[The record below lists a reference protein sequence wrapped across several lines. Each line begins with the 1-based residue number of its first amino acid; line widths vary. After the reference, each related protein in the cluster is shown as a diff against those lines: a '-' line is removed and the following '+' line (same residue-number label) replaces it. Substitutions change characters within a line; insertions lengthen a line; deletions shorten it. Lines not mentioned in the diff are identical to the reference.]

1 MIKKNFLFNWMV
13 MVGSLIVCLLA
24 TTSLALAQQTEEKKQ
39 SFGFFLAKPAVF
51 KPKDVK
57 PTSFVASWR
66 NVPEPEGDV
75 RTLSYRLHVTHEFE
89 AKQDGVYPVANA
101 VIKGAPQETDLLA
114 GGGMT
119 WLDDYISQKA
129 WWGAYLK
136 ALPNAIRLDAAS
148 LPDHI
153 PDEFIETLAR
163 VASPVY
169 DLQNNGGKFTFK
181 FKAKVA
187 SGSTAAQ
194 LSVYGYGEER
204 SPAPVQ
210 DVRTITVPADGQVHE
225 FSLNFTDG
233 TWCHTMLILPKNRV
247 SVDFVDAFKI
257 EQELKKGDKGFRSV
271 MRGAF
276 PNNEAIT
283 ADVVT
288 PGNPLATIYSREI
301 GDLNPEILNVELAQ
315 QNGERVAYRILCEY
329 VFEHV
334 KTFISRSL
342 YSEPVYFDNI
352 PSEENK
358 YLYVGYADYEEPD
371 MNFAYPGSVPEG
383 QEAYVGASIK
393 ATEEL
398 LGEYVG
404 GKVVGLRFC
413 VAAANQEETGHKY
426 ATAPWNPVV
435 PNIFLA
441 EKLRSWDENS
451 DYTEESKTKFIQ
463 TKAVEFKDGWN
474 TIFFDEPYSIEK
486 KKEFYAGAFL
496 YDAAA
501 HGKTFITSRV
511 PSEEGKKPEA
521 FMVAYD
527 SQGVGHGDLGF
538 IPFGRAPSHDNAVL
552 MQFVIEP
559 DPTNP
564 KFQNKGTIYDLKT
577 EVLYYDNEPLI
588 LTSSIK
594 NDGVKAIQTIGLKVE
609 IGGEVKEHT
618 VVFSEPVPAG
628 ASLEFSIKPFEQL
641 SKMGEVDIKLTLTK
655 INDAILETPV
665 TLEAK
670 TKIVDH
676 TKVFPR
682 TIMFETFTSE
692 NCPNCPRGETNF
704 MFRFDK
710 PEFKYI
716 KQRTVFVTHHDGSVG
731 GDFLKHSYSS
741 KLFPLYGAQS
751 NSGDVRLRS
760 PYTPAGMFDR
770 TINPY
775 FSIRDGNAPV
785 SSVHLLE
792 NEFRKAVN
800 HAVYRNP
807 AYGRLGLKETYD
819 DATKKLTVE
828 IEGEVSDMAPVDRPL
843 YVTIMLVQS
852 AVKSRSQL
860 DIDFMDVGGVN
871 RNYVHHNALRYVDE
885 GGLQGIP
892 VQLDANGKFTISKT
906 IDLVGV
912 EMGGTLVDN
921 QLLLEDEDGSSIS
934 MKELVENGLQV
945 IAFLHHY
952 TELPTA
958 NDVEVNDS
966 RFGKNEIINVASNR
980 IKPPKSLFPA
990 QEITAISTPE
1000 FDATQEIVY
1009 VENRT
1014 VRVTSAYNRLQV
1026 FAIDGTIVRNDNL
1039 IDGTYVVRAELTD
1052 GRVVTSKVIVR

>member
-13 MVGSLIVCLLA
+13 TLGSLIVCLLG
-24 TTSLALAQQTEEKKQ
+24 TTFLASAQQTEEKQ
-39 SFGFFLAKPAVF
+39 HSFGFLLAKPTTF
-51 KPKDVK
+51 KPKEVK
-57 PTSFVASWR
+57 PTSFIASWR

-119 WLDDYISQKA
+119 WLDDYVSQKA

-148 LPDHI
+148 LPSHI

-187 SGSTAAQ
+187 SGSTAAE

-225 FSLNFTDG
+225 FSLDFTDG

-257 EQELKKGDKGFRSV
+257 EQQLKKGDKGFRSV

-276 PNNEAIT
+276 PNNEAVM

-301 GDLNPEILNVELAQ
+301 GDLDPEILNVELAQ

-329 VFEHV
+329 VFESI
-334 KTFISRSL
+334 KTFIYRSL

-358 YLYVGYADYEEPD
+358 YLYVGYADYEDPNMD
-371 MNFAYPGSVPEG
+371 YAYPGSVPEDQQG
-383 QEAYVGASIK
+383 HVGAAIK
-393 ATEEL
+393 ATKEL
-398 LGEYVG
+398 LSEYVG

-413 VAAANQEETGHKY
+413 VAAANQESTGHKY
-426 ATAPWNPVV
+426 TVPPFYPNV
-435 PNIFLA
+435 PNIFIA
-441 EKLRSWDENS
+441 EKLRSWDEND
-451 DYTEESKTKFIQ
+451 DYMDENKKSKFIKTK
-463 TKAVEFKDGWN
+463 VSEFKDGWN
-474 TIFFDEPYSIEK
+474 TIFFDEAYPIEK
-486 KKEFYAGAFL
+486 DKEFYAGAFL
-496 YDAAA
+496 YDMAAQ
-501 HGKTFITSRV
+501 GKAFIASSV
-511 PSEEGKKPEA
+511 ASEEGKKPEA
-521 FMVAYD
+521 FMAAYN
-527 SQGVGHGDLGF
+527 SMGMSDLGF
-538 IPFGRAPSHDNAVL
+538 IPFGRCPVLDNAVL
-552 MQFVIEP
+552 MQLVIEP
-559 DPTNP
+559 DPNNP
-564 KFQNKGTIYDLKT
+564 KFQNKGTISDLKT

-609 IGGEVKEHT
+609 IGGEAKEHT
-618 VVFSEPVPAG
+618 VDFSEPVPAT
-628 ASLEFSIKPFEQL
+628 ASREFSIKPFEKIN
-641 SKMGEVDIKLTLTK
+641 KMGEVDIKLTLTK
-655 INDAILETPV
+655 INDAILENPV
-665 TLEAK
+665 VLEAK

-716 KQRTVFVTHHDGSVG
+716 KQRTVFVNHHDGSVG

-741 KLFPLYGAQS
+741 KLFPLYGSQS
-751 NSGDVRLRS
+751 TSGDVKLRS
-760 PYTPAGMFDR
+760 AYTPAGMFNR

-775 FSIRDGNAPV
+775 FSTRDVNAPV

-800 HAVYRNP
+800 HAVYRDP

-828 IEGEVSDMAPVDRPL
+828 IEGEISELAPADRPV
-843 YVTIMLVQS
+843 YVTIMLVQN
-852 AVKSRSQL
+852 AIKARQQK
-860 DIDFMDVGGVN
+860 DIDGGAVTVN
-871 RNYVHHNALRYVDE
+871 SNHVHHNVLRYVDE
-885 GGLQGIP
+885 AGFQGIP
-892 VQLDANGKFTISKT
+892 VQLDANRKFTISKT
-906 IDLVGV
+906 LDMVGV
-912 EMGGTLVDN
+912 AAGGNLEDN
-921 QLLLEDEDGSSIS
+921 QLLLEDEDAASIT
-934 MKELVENGLQV
+934 MKELVEDGLQV
-945 IAFLHHY
+945 IAFLHHSAD
-952 TELPTA
+952 LPTA
-958 NDVEVNDS
+958 NDVELNDP
-966 RFGKNEIINVASNR
+966 RIKKNEIINVASNR
-980 IKPPKSLFPA
+980 VKAPKALFPA

-1000 FDATQEIVY
+1000 FDATQEVVY

-1039 IDGTYVVRAELTD
+1039 IDGAYVVRVELTD
-1052 GRVVTSKVIVR
+1052 GRIVTSKVIVR